1 MEVACEHLSRNRA
14 LPIVLLHSNVL
25 IVSFFF
31 FQAEDGIR
39 DLTVTGVQTC
49 ALPIWPRDARID
61 LTSPVR
67 LAKPILNSEVRR
79 AVVPCFKGRIRW
91 AVPRLVWGAAEVKPQ
106 SRSAIDR
113 PIVTSILWRP
123 VVAPGS
129 VAGLVLW
136 DAASPIVI
144 PAAPAAIRGFGGR
157 ADNGQ
162 CSDRDNQSSHAAHVC
177 LLVHW
182 QQLELGRSQ
191 IQIRTDRSELGQH
204 PLCGKEHIANGEQ
217 IVYIAPSL
225 AVRCR
230 SSESGPIRSG
240 SNDHRIT
247 SRRRFVHG

>member
-1 MEVACEHLSRNRA
+1 MHCTKSGHRRIQIRPQGFNPDSIGTRQTSSQRLTGTRKSLSA
-14 LPIVLLHSNVL
+14 S
-25 IVSFFF
+25 
-31 FQAEDGIR
+31 A
-39 DLTVTGVQTC
+39 TGRGRQ
-49 ALPIWPRDARID
+49 LRRPRDARID

-91 AVPRLVWGAAEVKPQ
+91 GVPRLVSAAAEVKPQ

-144 PAAPAAIRGFGGR
+144 PAAPAAIRGFGDR

-162 CSDRDNQSSHAAHVC
+162 CSDPDNQSSHAAHVC

-204 PLCGKEHIANGEQ
+204 PRKEHIANGEQ